1 MLEGKNVDRRRTE
14 CIGFSWPPERW
25 HHWHPPVRM
34 GSLLMPKWGAGNPKH
49 FMAPSGRNTNGG
61 EEESNLFDSRL
72 PEFSSSPCGDCY
84 PPQNLPGGWLLC
96 HYRSQNLGSQNWK
109 GPRNIQPLSR
119 AWIISRGDPYCLIT
133 SRSRKLASHQRHSF
147 HCCVAHSASSSFS
160 CSKLL
165 SSDRIFIFHL
175 WNLRMSVR
183 CKIGCLMVIVRR
195 TVYQCRFYKCPW
207 KWNQNLPGNAVPCE
221 VGVMLAMASLWE

>member
-1 MLEGKNVDRRRTE
+1 MKVGRTKEKERTRNNPEGKGLTTHQRLLKNKLLLWVMLEGKNVDRRRTE

-96 HYRSQNLGSQNWK
+96 HYRSQNLGSQN
-109 GPRNIQPLSR
+109 
-119 AWIISRGDPYCLIT
+119 
-133 SRSRKLASHQRHSF
+133 
-147 HCCVAHSASSSFS
+147 
-160 CSKLL
+160 
-165 SSDRIFIFHL
+165 
-175 WNLRMSVR
+175 
-183 CKIGCLMVIVRR
+183 
-195 TVYQCRFYKCPW
+195 
-207 KWNQNLPGNAVPCE
+207 
-221 VGVMLAMASLWE
+221 